1 MRRFIRILLIS
12 TVFLGM
18 NWFNPVSA
26 SGYYYSEGDL
36 GTEVAAING
45 KLRQA
50 GFRTVA
56 EGPLFTSK
64 TTTAVKAFQKS
75 HKLTATGI
83 VEDKTYQVLMGKA
96 MPEDQTTAPKAK
108 AVVSTAFAYLG
119 VPYRYGGTTPQ
130 GFDCSGFV
138 QYVYLKHGI
147 KLPRTADIQYKSGVA
162 VARKQ
167 LRAGD
172 MVFFSATDKGVSHSG
187 IYLGDNKFISATSSR
202 GIAIRSMSDPYW
214 QPRYL
219 GARRILQ

>member
-12 TVFLGM
+12 TVFISM

-26 SGYYYSEGDL
+26 SGYYYSEGDQ
-36 GTEVAAING
+36 GTEVAAINS

-50 GFRTVA
+50 GFRAVA
-56 EGPLFTSK
+56 EGPMFTAK
-64 TTTAVKAFQKS
+64 TATAVKAFQKN
-75 HKLTATGI
+75 HKLIVTGI
-83 VEDKTYQVLMGKA
+83 VEDKTYQALMNKT
-96 MPEDQTTAPKAK
+96 MPEDKAMVPKAK
-108 AVVSTAFAYLG
+108 AVINTSFEYLG
-119 VPYRYGGTTPQ
+119 VPYRYGGTTPR

-138 QYVYLKHGI
+138 QYVYKKHGI
-147 KLPRTADIQYKSGVA
+147 TLPRTADIQYKSGAA

-172 MVFFSATDKGVSHSG
+172 MVFFSTTDKGVSHSG